1 MILNSDKLTK
11 KGNQY
16 TYEIATL
23 DEPSNRII
31 FQLSPNGKFEVF
43 NYKQND
49 EGLNEV
55 VNLKEFDP
63 NAIGFSE
70 ATDYFEILLAK
81 ETSNGGNPN
90 GENNAP
96 PIGIL
101 EVLQK
106 SAVSVKMFDG
116 RTADLRKGEYTLKSN
131 ILTFNIDYN
140 EFKKGERYYVDA
152 IGSNPKILG
161 LFPIG
166 DLESEGGTSQNIDQ
180 DDLDEISEGGDPFK
194 QESKGEPNPDGK
206 PSPDGEGEGEGEGD
220 PNPDGKKGKG
230 KGEPNPDGDGEGD
243 GEGEPNPDGD
253 GEGEPNPDGKP
264 SPDGTPDPERRGG
277 KSRPEDVAGEY
288 GHGTEGE
295 GTIKDPLTAKE
306 IIAKTYGLPDYE
318 SLVGLFGG
326 EQELLND
333 ILSMDEMEKSGIF
346 SKLALNYQ
354 NSSQFEST
362 MRRIILT

>member
-1 MILNSDKLTK
+1 MILDIQKLQK
-11 KGNQY
+11 RGNQY
-16 TYEIATL
+16 IYEIATP

-31 FQLSPNGKFEVF
+31 FELTPNGKFQVF

-49 EGLNEV
+49 EGRTEVLNS
-55 VNLKEFDP
+55 KEFDP

-70 ATDYFEILLAK
+70 ATDYFESLLAK
-81 ETSNGGNPN
+81 ETSKGGNPEN
-90 GENNAP
+90 ENNAP

-131 ILTFNIDYN
+131 IFTFDIDYS
-140 EFKKGERYYVDA
+140 EFKQGERYYVDV

-166 DLESEGGTSQNIDQ
+166 DLEGDSGTNQNINQ
-180 DDLDEISEGGDPFK
+180 DDVDDISEGGDPFN
-194 QESKGEPNPDGK
+194 QEGEPNADGDGK
-206 PSPDGEGEGEGEGD
+206 PS
-220 PNPDGKKGKG
+220 PDGKKGKG
-230 KGEPNPDGDGEGD
+230 KGEPNPDGDGDGD
-243 GEGEPNPDGD
+243 GEGE
-253 GEGEPNPDGKP
+253 GEGEPNPDGKGKP
-264 SPDGTPDPERRGG
+264 SPDGNPDPERRGG

-295 GTIKDPLTAKE
+295 GVIRDPLTAKE
-306 IIAKTYGLPDYE
+306 IIAKTYGLPDYDG
-318 SLVGLFGG
+318 LVGLFGG

-354 NSSQFEST
+354 NPSQFEST
-362 MRRIILT
+362 MRRIILTQ

>member
-1 MILNSDKLTK
+1 MILDIQKLTK

-16 TYEIATL
+16 IYEIATP

-31 FQLSPNGKFEVF
+31 FQLTPNGKFEVF
-43 NYKQND
+43 NYKEND

-70 ATDYFEILLAK
+70 ATDYFESLLAK

-116 RTADLRKGEYTLKSN
+116 RNADLRKGEYTLKSN

-166 DLESEGGTSQNIDQ
+166 DLESEGGTNQNIDQ
-180 DDLDEISEGGDPFK
+180 DDLDDISEGGDPFN
-194 QESKGEPNPDGK
+194 QEGKPNPDGK
-206 PSPDGEGEGEGEGD
+206 PSPDGEGEGDEDGEGE
-220 PNPDGKKGKG
+220 PNPDGKKGKGKG
-230 KGEPNPDGDGEGD
+230 KGEPNPDGDGDGD
-243 GEGEPNPDGD
+243 GDGEPNPDGK
-253 GEGEPNPDGKP
+253 GKP

-288 GHGTEGE
+288 EQGTEGE
-295 GTIKDPLTAKE
+295 GTIKDPLTAKD

>member
-1 MILNSDKLTK
+1 MILDIQKLTK
-11 KGNQY
+11 TDDNQY
-16 TYEIATL
+16 RYDISE
-23 DEPSNRII
+23 EPLNRLFFAI
-31 FQLSPNGKFEVF
+31 NKDTEKFEV
-43 NYKQND
+43 YRLVQTDKED
-49 EGLNEV
+49 KSKEV
-55 VNLKEFDP
+55 VEKEDLKSFDP

-70 ATDYFEILLAK
+70 ATDYFESLLAK
-81 ETSNGGNPN
+81 ETAKGGNPN

-116 RTADLRKGEYTLKSN
+116 RNADLRKGEYTLKSN

-140 EFKKGERYYVDA
+140 EFKTGERYYVDT

-180 DDLDEISEGGDPFK
+180 DDLDEISEGGDPFN
-194 QESKGEPNPDGK
+194 QEGEPN
-206 PSPDGEGEGEGEGD
+206 SDGEGEGE

-230 KGEPNPDGDGEGD
+230 KGKGEGEGEPNPDGEGDGDGDGEGD
-243 GEGEPNPDGD
+243 GEGEPNPDGK
-253 GEGEPNPDGKP
+253 GKPNPDGN
-264 SPDGTPDPERRGG
+264 PDPERRGG
-277 KSRPEDVAGEY
+277 KSNPDDVAGEY
-288 GHGTEGE
+288 EKGTEGE
-295 GTIKDPLTAKE
+295 GIIKDPLTAKE
-306 IIAKTYGLPDYE
+306 IIAKTYGLPDYDG
-318 SLVGLFGG
+318 LVGLFGG